1 MPFYKDNF
9 DSSNPAIA
17 TWFYQTQHC
26 IHVLSCFHILFL
38 SDTQVKLISM
48 LLVSLYPGTIIRQN
62 NLKENNTSRYAF
74 STMRHRSPTKQ
85 KHLANS
91 SDSIVTL
98 SDVVVT
104 EPKIKEIIYLNCLS

>member
-1 MPFYKDNF
+1 
-9 DSSNPAIA
+9 
-17 TWFYQTQHC
+17 
-26 IHVLSCFHILFL
+26 
-38 SDTQVKLISM
+38 M
-48 LLVSLYPGTIIRQN
+48 LLASLYPGTIIRQN

-85 KHLANS
+85 KHLANT

-98 SDVVVT
+98 SDVIVT